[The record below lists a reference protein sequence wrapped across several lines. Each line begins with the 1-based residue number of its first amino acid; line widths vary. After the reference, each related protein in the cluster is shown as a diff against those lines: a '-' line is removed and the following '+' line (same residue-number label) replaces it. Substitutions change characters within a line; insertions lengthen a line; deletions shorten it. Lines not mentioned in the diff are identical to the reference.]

1 MIPTFM
7 SALRLPKA
15 TVARPGAVRRTSW
28 VAAAAV
34 AAGALLGGCATSFTG
49 QPVRALG
56 PLPTSAP
63 QISVP
68 PTSVGTWYDLGHYVA
83 PWLAGDAVVAVSGDL
98 APTRVAGLRRDDGRW
113 LAIVLAQ
120 TAPAGSAPCPQPTS
134 LHVDGGAAPVDGCL
148 RLRRDSDF
156 DRWLQSQHSVL
167 YHWLEGRGWT
177 ARPRAWVSYRVPAG
191 SRGAIETHALV
202 DPALIEPVTRNNV
215 DFLSGGEP
223 GLAWARAF
231 AAATRAAADG
241 SLLDVPA
248 FPFAPRVAFAPPA
261 AVVAPLPPT
270 PSATQVPPPV
280 RAPIQAP
287 RRDRE

>member
-1 MIPTFM
+1 MTFNSM
-7 SALRLPKA
+7 STPQLPQASAASSGALRR
-15 TVARPGAVRRTSW
+15 TVW
-28 VAAAAV
+28 FAAAV
-34 AAGALLGGCATSFTG
+34 VAVGALLGGCATPFNT
-49 QPVRALG
+49 QPARALG
-56 PLPTSAP
+56 PMPATAP

-68 PTSVGTWYDLGHYVA
+68 PTGVGTWYDLGHYVA
-83 PWLAGDAVVAVSGDL
+83 PWLAGDAVVPVSGDT

-113 LAIVLAQ
+113 LAIVVAQ

-134 LHVDGGAAPVDGCL
+134 LHVDGAAAPGDGCL
-148 RLRRDSDF
+148 RLRRDGDF

-167 YHWLEGRGWT
+167 YHWLEGRGWS

-215 DFLSGGEP
+215 DFLSGGQP
-223 GLAWARAF
+223 GLTWARQF

-241 SLLDVPA
+241 TLLDVPP
-248 FPFAPRVAFAPPA
+248 FPFAPRVAFPAPP